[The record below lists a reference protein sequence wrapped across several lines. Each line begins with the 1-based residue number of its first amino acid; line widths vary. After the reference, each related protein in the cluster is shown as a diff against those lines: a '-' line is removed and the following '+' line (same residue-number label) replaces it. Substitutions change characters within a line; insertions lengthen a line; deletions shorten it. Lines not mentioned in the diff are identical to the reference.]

1 MKKPFAQYRRFFVLG
16 MARSGV
22 AVSGLLAKSGGSIT
36 VFDDDAAM
44 LAKFPVTDVAR
55 EYGDRIAVATP
66 DGALLAAESADCVVV
81 SPGVPLDHRLIQGAL
96 AAGKPVI
103 GEIEVA
109 GHFTQARIVGVT
121 GTNGKSTTVSVLGEI
136 LKAAGED
143 VVVAGNIGT
152 PVCDVLR
159 ERDPR
164 LLVLELSS
172 FQLDT
177 TDEFRVDVAVLLNVT
192 PDHLDRYHHSFEEYA
207 ASKARILRHATGE
220 THYVY
225 NREDGVASELA
236 ADTPAR
242 GIPFSSARR
251 LESGV
256 WFEDDTIVRGIDHRR
271 EVVLPRREFTPVGVH
286 NLENALASV
295 GAATALGVPLE
306 PVRAAL
312 RSYRPLPHR
321 MELVRVVGG
330 VAYVNDSKATNV
342 DATVKSLISVEGPS
356 IVILGGRDKEG
367 DFSALLPHLA
377 GVRRAVLIGEAAP
390 VIRRA
395 LAGRVEMS
403 DARDMADAVHIAH
416 EGAHAGDTVLL
427 APACASFDMFKN
439 YQERGEVFRACVNR
453 L

>member
-1 MKKPFAQYRRFFVLG
+1 MKKPFAEYRRFFVLG

-22 AVSGLLAKSGGSIT
+22 AVCGLLAADGRALT
-36 VFDDDAAM
+36 VYDDDAAT
-44 LAKFPVTDVAR
+44 LARFPVTGVAR
-55 EYGDRIAVATP
+55 EHGDRIAIATP
-66 DGALLAAESADCVVV
+66 DGAQLAAESADCVVV
-81 SPGVPLDHRLIQGAL
+81 SPGVPLDHRLIEKAR
-96 AAGKPVI
+96 AAGTPVI

-109 GHFTQARIVGVT
+109 GRYTKATIVGVT
-121 GTNGKSTTVSVLGEI
+121 GTNGKSTTVSVIGEI

-143 VVVAGNIGT
+143 AVVAGNIGT

-164 LLVLELSS
+164 TLVLELSS

-177 TDEFRVDVAVLLNVT
+177 IDEFRVDVAVLLNVT
-192 PDHLDRYHHSFEEYA
+192 PDHLDRYHHSFDEYA
-207 ASKARILRHATGE
+207 ASKARILNHATE
-220 THYVY
+220 KTHYVF
-225 NREDGVASELA
+225 NREDRVANDLA
-236 ADTPAR
+236 ARTPAR
-242 GIPFSSARR
+242 GIPFSSARAVDR
-251 LESGV
+251 GA
-256 WFEDDTIVRGIDHRR
+256 WFEDNAILRATGGTR
-271 EVVLPRREFTPVGVH
+271 EKVLPRGEFAPIGVH

-295 GAATALGVPLE
+295 AAASALGVPLDAI
-306 PVRAAL
+306 RRGL
-312 RSYRPLPHR
+312 RGYQPLPHR

-342 DATVKSLISVEGPS
+342 DATVKSLVSVDGPS

-367 DFSALLPHLA
+367 DFSVLLPHLQ

-395 LAGRVEMS
+395 LAGRVDMT
-403 DARDMADAVHIAH
+403 DARDMEDAVRIAR
-416 EGAHAGDTVLL
+416 EGARSGDTVLL